1 MLRRLAA
8 LRLRTRVALTAGL
21 VSVPVAAGVVV
32 LPAGRDAGDRVCTVM
47 AGITGASV
55 SVPIPGL
62 KAKADAFERR
72 AARDGRLRS
81 LSQFKTKLDRY
92 LQSSSG
98 IRGVVVCVD
107 GRCATYPVAYFRDFP
122 ALGSVRAGGPRRV
135 PVVVAIDRPAR
146 PVQVATGTVRLTR
159 QEPNGPGCGTWWHGH
174 GRVVGRRIES

>member
-21 VSVPVAAGVVV
+21 VSAPVAVVVVV
-32 LPAGRDAGDRVCTVM
+32 LLAGRDADNRFCTMVG
-47 AGITGASV
+47 GITGVTV

-72 AARDGRLRS
+72 AVRDGTIRS
-81 LSQFKTKLDRY
+81 IRRYEARLDRY
-92 LQSSSG
+92 LQSASG

-107 GRCATYPVAYFRDFP
+107 GRCVRSRTADIGDLPVP
-122 ALGSVRAGGPRRV
+122 LGVRADGPRRV
-135 PVVVAIDRPAR
+135 PVFVAIDRPAR

-159 QEPNGPGCGTWWHGH
+159 QEPNGPGCGTWWNGS
-174 GRVVGRRIES
+174 GRVVDDRVES